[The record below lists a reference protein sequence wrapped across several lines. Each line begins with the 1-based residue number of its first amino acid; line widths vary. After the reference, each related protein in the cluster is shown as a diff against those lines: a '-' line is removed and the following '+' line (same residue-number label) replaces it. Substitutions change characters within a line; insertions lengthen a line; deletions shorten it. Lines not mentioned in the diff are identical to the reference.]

1 MFLVFNIDQTIGGK
15 QFGRW
20 NMGGAG
26 VVGAAA
32 AATTAAATTTTTI
45 TSILLLLFLLLL
57 LLYYS
62 MRLCISNILSMYVY
76 I

>member
-32 AATTAAATTTTTI
+32 AATTAAATTTTSTAAAAFRGRKRGI
-45 TSILLLLFLLLL
+45 VVK
-57 LLYYS
+57 
-62 MRLCISNILSMYVY
+62 ISFTASY
-76 I
+76 